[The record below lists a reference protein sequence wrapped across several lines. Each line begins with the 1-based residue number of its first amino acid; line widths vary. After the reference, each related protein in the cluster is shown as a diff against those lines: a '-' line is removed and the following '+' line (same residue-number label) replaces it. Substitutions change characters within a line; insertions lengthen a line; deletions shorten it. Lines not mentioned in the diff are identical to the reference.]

1 MLKQLK
7 TSYLKFLANILAM
20 ALLWESTVVA
30 VRSQKLSVHIK
41 IIAENNT
48 RLLLCPLKA
57 LTIFVTVMG
66 PVTLLYVCN
75 FISTFCCLL
84 QDKLY
89 FCNLK
94 LS

>member
-1 MLKQLK
+1 
-7 TSYLKFLANILAM
+7 M
-20 ALLWESTVVA
+20 ALLWEFA

-84 QDKLY
+84 QDELY